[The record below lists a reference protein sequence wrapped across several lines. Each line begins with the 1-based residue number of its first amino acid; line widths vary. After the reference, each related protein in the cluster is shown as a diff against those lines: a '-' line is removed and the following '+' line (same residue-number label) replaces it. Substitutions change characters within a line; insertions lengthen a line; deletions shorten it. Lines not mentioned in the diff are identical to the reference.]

1 VIGEFSEQHIRI
13 WLGLFIQGLKVPGCP
28 ENLSKI
34 YSIILKWQLFV

>member
-1 VIGEFSEQHIRI
+1 LESFKNNISGYGWGYPFRDK
-13 WLGLFIQGLKVPGCP
+13 LKVPGCP